1 MFQKFPYT
9 NSHQLNLDWIV
20 KLFKTLGGGFTGQML
35 RKKSSRSFDWEW
47 ANPPVDGEPIEL
59 SYNALD
65 DLPTLNGVTISGDK
79 TSADYN
85 ISTRDPSNIAPLG
98 DAVSAVNGTSLL
110 YARADHQHPTQIFHL
125 ETSDISSLPVT
136 VYNPAITEAHRVIYS
151 SIMLTTPGALV
162 SSYIRWTTAEGE
174 ITFDGSLNGTT
185 KILCDLAVIR
195 ELE

>member
-9 NSHQLNLDWIV
+9 NAHQLNLDWML
-20 KLFKTLGGGFTGQML
+20 KLFKTLGGGFTGQWL

-47 ANPPVDGEPIEL
+47 ANPPADGEPVVL
-59 SYNALD
+59 SYNSLE
-65 DLPTLNGVTISGDK
+65 DLPTLNGVIISGDK

-85 ISTRDPSNIAPLG
+85 ISSRDPSNTAPLG
-98 DAVSAVNGTSLL
+98 DAISAVNGTSLL

-125 ETSDISSLPVT
+125 ETSDISALPVT
-136 VYNPAITEAHRVIYS
+136 VYNPAITENHWVLHG
-151 SIMLTTPGALV
+151 SIRLTVPGALV

-174 ITFDGSLNGTT
+174 ITFAGSLNGTT
-185 KILCDLAVIR
+185 KIMCDLAVIR